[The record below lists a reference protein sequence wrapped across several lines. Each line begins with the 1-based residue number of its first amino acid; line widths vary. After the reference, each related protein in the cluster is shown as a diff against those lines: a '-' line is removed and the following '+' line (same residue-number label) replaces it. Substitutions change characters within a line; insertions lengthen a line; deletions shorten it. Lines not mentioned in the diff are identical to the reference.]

1 MPLQIEHGLFK
12 FDFTDHHAVLGI
24 PVNADVKE
32 VRKRY
37 LTITRKLHPDSNRS
51 GSEAQKK
58 QANELLSKL
67 VNPAYEQL
75 SKTNNRDYLVSL
87 SHMGRRLASEGGTLS
102 ITSDLAKQLAKSG
115 PNLDGFYKTSLQN
128 LASKQYESLDQVLEK
143 IGAISELNMV
153 YLMLKAGRGEGIRPP
168 SGNQPG
174 ITGGG
179 RPTSGTT
186 GGGRPTPQGTAMGGM
201 RPPQGTVAGGASV
214 GQGGILPDSA
224 QERMKSRVLEYISRA
239 EGYMKKQNF
248 AGAVLE
254 LREALK
260 LDQNNTNC
268 HTLLGIAYLK
278 QNQPGMAKVHL
289 NKALQL
295 NPKDERAL
303 KAKDYLDKLIERSGG
318 RRQRETP
325 KSDSVKPPSQPNSG
339 GFLGGFFGG
348 KKK

>member
-1 MPLQIEHGLFK
+1 MALQIEHGLFK

-87 SHMGRRLASEGGTLS
+87 SHMGRRLASEGGRIS

-115 PNLDGFYKTSLQN
+115 PNLDGLYKTSLQN
-128 LASKQYESLDQVLEK
+128 LASKQYASLEQVLEK
-143 IGAISELNMV
+143 IGEISELNMV
-153 YLMLKAGRGEGIRPP
+153 YLMLKASKGEGIRPP

-174 ITGGG
+174 
-179 RPTSGTT
+179 TT
-186 GGGRPTPQGTAMGGM
+186 GGVRPTPGTPGGVRPTPQGTAMGGT
-201 RPPQGTVAGGASV
+201 RTPQGTVAGGASL
-214 GQGGILPDSA
+214 GQSGTLPDS
-224 QERMKSRVLEYISRA
+224 QERMKSRVVEYISRA

-260 LDQNNTNC
+260 LDQNNTSS

-303 KAKDYLDKLIERSGG
+303 KAKQYLDKLIEKSGG
-318 RRQRETP
+318 RQQRETP
-325 KSDSVKPPSQPNSG
+325 RSDSVKPPSQPG
-339 GFLGGFFGG
+339 GGGLFGGFFGG